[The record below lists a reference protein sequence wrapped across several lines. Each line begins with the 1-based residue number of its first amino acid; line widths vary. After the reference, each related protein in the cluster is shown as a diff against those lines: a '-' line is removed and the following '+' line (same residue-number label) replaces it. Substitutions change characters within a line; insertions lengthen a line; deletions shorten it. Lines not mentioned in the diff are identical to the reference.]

1 MVKKEISIVCDSNNQ
16 DSTNYLIT
24 VQKNRINICS
34 KKACEN
40 EVLTFNLK
48 CCNTY
53 TFVVQKLSS
62 MPSSSCK
69 FNVYVS
75 NNCCDFFRIHFDD
88 SSLQYITLT
97 DRNYPGLPIEKGEI
111 IIWQ

>member
-40 EVLTFNLK
+40 EVLTFSLK

-75 NNCCDFFRIHFDD
+75 NKCCDFFRIHFDD
-88 SSLQYITLT
+88 SSLQNITLT